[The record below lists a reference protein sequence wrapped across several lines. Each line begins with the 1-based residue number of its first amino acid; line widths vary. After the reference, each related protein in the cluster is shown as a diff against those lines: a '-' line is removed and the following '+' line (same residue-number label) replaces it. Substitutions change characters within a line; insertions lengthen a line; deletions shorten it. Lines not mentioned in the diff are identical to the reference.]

1 VIVLQGRSQEPHS
14 LTFSPDGNYLAC
26 GGSATHVQLWDL
38 TKPGKAKGVLGPKGP
53 HYGVTFIGDDLLLSA
68 SCLSGYREYFGLRLA
83 RRPFTSVLLQIDPGG
98 SYWDAR
104 ATNDGRAV
112 ILTDPSANYPGLTT
126 RSSVVCLELPDL
138 NLRWVAPQPAR
149 DANAVRVSLCP
160 DGNVVANFRTQT
172 QLIDV
177 QSGKVLRTVAE
188 HEPCGAHP
196 AVSPDGKLLAFGGKD
211 VTVVELATGKP
222 EAQLKLPGQRWLREL
237 AFHPSGRMLMAATKD
252 VKVALYD
259 PTTLAELAAFD
270 WGVGKVQAVAFSS
283 DGMRAAA
290 AGEKGKV
297 VVWDVD
303 L

>member
-1 VIVLQGRSQEPHS
+1 MIVLPGRNQEPHT
-14 LTFSPDGNYLAC
+14 LTFSPDGTFLAC
-26 GGSATHVQLWDL
+26 GGSAPHVQLWDL
-38 TKPGKAKGVLGPKGP
+38 TNPGRATNVLGPKGP

-68 SCLSGYREYFGLRLA
+68 TCLSGYREYFGLRLA

-112 ILTDPSANYPGLTT
+112 VLVDPSCDYPGIES
-126 RSSVVCLELPDL
+126 RSSIVCRELPDL
-138 NLRWVAPQPAR
+138 TLRWAAPQPAR

-177 QSGKVLRTVAE
+177 QTGKVLRTIAE
-188 HEPCGAHP
+188 HEPCGVHP
-196 AVSPDGKLLAFGGKD
+196 AVSPDGKLLAFGD
-211 VTVVELATGKP
+211 SHVTVVEMATGKQV
-222 EAQLKLPGQRWLREL
+222 ARLKLPQYRRVREL
-237 AFHPSGRMLMAATKD
+237 TFHPSGRFLMAATMD
-252 VKVALYD
+252 TKVPLYD
-259 PTTLAELAAFD
+259 PTTLTELAAFD
-270 WGVGKVQAVAFSS
+270 WAVGKVLVVAFSA

-290 AGEKGKV
+290 AGEKGKA